1 MHSESFPAT
10 LLRTMVK
17 QQVPRL
23 TEAEYNAAVRYTIRK
38 YGMNTRDG
46 ALDLR
51 GQNVE
56 YLAALVAEAAGQARI
71 ESGTIEMAHA
81 AQELEQH
88 EFMERN
94 ETA

>member
-1 MHSESFPAT
+1 MDS
-10 LLRTMVK
+10 
-17 QQVPRL
+17 
-23 TEAEYNAAVRYTIRK
+23 
-38 YGMNTRDG
+38 
-46 ALDLR
+46 
-51 GQNVE
+51 QNVE

-71 ESGTIEMAHA
+71 ESGIIEMAHA